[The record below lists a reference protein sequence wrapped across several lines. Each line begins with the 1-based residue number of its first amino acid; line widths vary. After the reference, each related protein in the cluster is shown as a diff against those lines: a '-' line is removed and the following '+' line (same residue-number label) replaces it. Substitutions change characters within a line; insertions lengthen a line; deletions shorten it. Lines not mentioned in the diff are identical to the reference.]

1 MIKLIQL
8 TKPDGST
15 QIDQRDRNISAEKSE
30 KYNNQYNEDAENLE
44 NYSEEKEF
52 KQMKNTRKQ
61 TNYSPYSLE
70 DINTFEARVKPD
82 FEEDKVVVEFVN
94 PESVSAVQVFT
105 DPEDSEPVYSV
116 EDSLLLQPEFNEYTQ
131 AIQRTGEEQSV
142 WGFIGKCIPFYNI
155 LKYK

>member
-15 QIDQRDRNISAEKSE
+15 QRNISAEKSE

-52 KQMKNTRKQ
+52 KQIKNTGQ
-61 TNYSPYSLE
+61 QINYSPYSLE

-82 FEEDKVVVEFVN
+82 SEEDKVVVEFVN

-105 DPEDSEPVYSV
+105 DPADSEPVYSV